1 MAIELDKA
9 LENEGSDDDPILRE
23 GDRIIV
29 PRYTSTVTI
38 NGEVLYPNTVRYKAG
53 KKADYYLDL
62 AGGVSSTGKRSQTI
76 IIYMNG
82 MVAKADRKHKP
93 APGCQIVVPTKAK
106 RRGMSLPEILSI
118 GSSTASIATMI
129 ATIANLTK

>member
-1 MAIELDKA
+1 M
-9 LENEGSDDDPILRE
+9 
-23 GDRIIV
+23 V

-53 KKADYYLDL
+53 EKADYYLDL

-82 MVAKADRKHKP
+82 MVAKADRKHRP
-93 APGCQIVVPTKAK
+93 APGCQIVVPTKAR
-106 RRGMSLPEILSI
+106 RRGLGLTEWLSI
-118 GSSTASIATMI
+118 GTSTASIATMI
-129 ATIANLTK
+129 ATIANLIK